1 MFCAKFRLGLDNL
14 LEKKFLKIVTEY
26 LRTSLLS
33 MKNDTALHLNKLEFP
48 TYISKD
54 ACMGVGVSIL
64 LGLALFPYP
73 LAVDMNR

>member
-33 MKNDTALHLNKLEFP
+33 MKNDTALHLNKLIFP
-48 TYISKD
+48 TCLSKD
-54 ACMGVGVSIL
+54 AMGVGVSIL

-73 LAVDMNR
+73 LAMDMNR

>member
-48 TYISKD
+48 TCISKD
-54 ACMGVGVSIL
+54 AMGVGVSIL

-73 LAVDMNR
+73 LAMDMNR

>member
-1 MFCAKFRLGLDNL
+1 MFCAVLRLGLANL

-48 TYISKD
+48 TCISKD
-54 ACMGVGVSIL
+54 AMGVGVSIL

-73 LAVDMNR
+73 LAMDMNR